1 MEKQI
6 CALKGSKKVTEPG
19 MDRLGTMV
27 FDQARFAKGYFNVM
41 KLSQIERERWIKEMC
56 LCLAV
61 EVVELLDNVNW
72 KHWKKRQKDMDL
84 EQARFEVADLMCFIF
99 NTAMLLGMDAESLFQ
114 YTMRKQEINRE
125 RQAMQ
130 Y

>member
-6 CALKGSKKVTEPG
+6 CNLKGGKKFPQAG

-27 FDQARFAKGYFNVM
+27 FDQASFAKRHFDVM
-41 KLSQIERERWIKEMC
+41 KMPQAERERWIKEMC
-56 LCLAV
+56 LCLTV
-61 EVVELLDNVNW
+61 EAVELLDNVNW
-72 KHWKKRQKDMDL
+72 KHWKKTQKAMDL